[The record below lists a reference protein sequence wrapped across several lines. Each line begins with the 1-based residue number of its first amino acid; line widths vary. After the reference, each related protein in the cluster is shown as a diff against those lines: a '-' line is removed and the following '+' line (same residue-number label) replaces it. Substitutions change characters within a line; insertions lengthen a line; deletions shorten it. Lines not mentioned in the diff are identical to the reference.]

1 MVLAVSR
8 DRSLSLAEFL
18 ALPETQPAS
27 EYINGQVHQKPMAQG
42 KHSAIQAELTA
53 AINSTLRPAHI
64 ARAGMELQCMVAD
77 RVLVPDIVVLTWD
90 HIPRQA
96 DGQVADQAARTP
108 DWIVEIVSPAQS
120 VIRLIEKMQ
129 FCLDQGTEMAWLIDP
144 EDLSVLVYQAG
155 RSPKAFVD
163 LRDRLPVPAFAEGLQ
178 LTIGDLQGFL
188 LD

>member
-8 DRSLSLAEFL
+8 DRALSLAEFL

-27 EYINGQVHQKPMAQG
+27 EYINGQIYQKPMAQG

-53 AINSTLRPAHI
+53 AINSKLRPARI
-64 ARAGMELQCMVAD
+64 ARAGMELQCVVAD
-77 RVLVPDIVVLTWD
+77 RVLVPDIVVLTWN

-96 DGQVADQAARTP
+96 DGQVADQAVRIP

-144 EDLSVLVYQAG
+144 DDLSVLVYQAG
-155 RSPKAFVD
+155 RSPRAFVE
-163 LRDRLPVPAFAEGLQ
+163 LGDRLSVPAFAQGVE
-178 LTIGDLQGFL
+178 LTIEDLQGFL